1 MLHSPGC
8 VCHRISIEK
17 KRKATVPGA
26 SISLFSTWSG
36 AVGSKFHSKKET
48 AGPEGQ
54 MRNTVGTS
62 AQMDGRNSSARDTTP
77 APLGHG
83 RQRQTA
89 ERKLPNLKHV
99 ASRTRSASPRVGPA
113 ASPRC
118 KLRRDPGTDKTVACT
133 KDHTIKSF

>member
-17 KRKATVPGA
+17 KGKRRYRGHQSLYFQHGLGLWAANFTARKKRRDQRAKCGIRSEPARRWMVGILRPG
-26 SISLFSTWSG
+26 IL
-36 AVGSKFHSKKET
+36 H
-48 AGPEGQ
+48 
-54 MRNTVGTS
+54 
-62 AQMDGRNSSARDTTP
+62 P